1 MRSLSARIL
10 TAISLVTFSSLIL
23 GCYNS
28 APKGVGLPPGG
39 QVKQKG
45 GSTET
50 LQAKVDILFVVDD
63 SGSMHSH
70 QQNLSNNI
78 DLFTK
83 GLVQNR
89 FIDYH
94 IGVISTSESPNTYS
108 GASPGAGR
116 LSGKNVKFVAR
127 TTPNAEFE
135 LKNNI
140 LVGTSGDWSEKVF
153 SPTKLALTEP
163 NLSGSNQGFYRKDAF
178 LAIVAITDA
187 EDQSHQ
193 QSNGSP
199 RLAGDPLDLS
209 PAGAYEFLL
218 SLKGF
223 NKNKIAIYGVYIPNN
238 VPRSQCDWDDSNMPH
253 TRLDEFFTLS
263 NAITY
268 GLCDAN
274 YGDKLAGIGA
284 DLVRRIA
291 RQVALNRRPKL
302 DSIRISYGTQVI
314 EPDAVRGWVYM
325 PAQNAIAFGREIEWS
340 EQPDGTEVEV
350 YYEEQDPNL

>member
-1 MRSLSARIL
+1 MRSFTTRSLTTISL
-10 TAISLVTFSSLIL
+10 TAFSCFMLA
-23 GCYNS
+23 CYNNS
-28 APKGVGLPPGG
+28 PKGVGLPPAG

-50 LQAKVDILFVVDD
+50 LQAKVDILFIVDD
-63 SGSMHSH
+63 SGSMYSH
-70 QQNLSNNI
+70 QQNLSDNI

-94 IGVISTSESPNTYS
+94 IGVISTAEGANNYS
-108 GASPGAGR
+108 GAGPGAGR
-116 LSGKNVKFVAR
+116 LSGSNVKFVTR
-127 TTPNAEFE
+127 KTPDAEVE

-140 LVGTSGDWSEKVF
+140 LIGTSGDGYEKVF
-153 SPTKLALTEP
+153 SPMKLALTEP
-163 NLSGSNQGFYRKDAF
+163 NLSGWNQGFYRKDAF
-178 LAIVAITDA
+178 VAIVVITDA

-193 QSNGSP
+193 RNGQP
-199 RLAGDPLDLS
+199 RPAGDPLNMS
-209 PAGAYEFLL
+209 PADAYEFLL

-223 NKNKIAIYGVYIPNN
+223 NKSKVAAYGVYIPDN
-238 VPRSQCDWDDSNMPH
+238 VPYSQCAWDDGGMSH
-253 TRLDEFFTLS
+253 RRLDEFFSLS
-263 NAITY
+263 NAVTY
-268 GLCDAN
+268 SLCDVN
-274 YGDKLAGIGA
+274 YGDKLAGIGN

-302 DSIRISYGTQVI
+302 DTIRVSYGTQVI
-314 EPDAVRGWVYM
+314 EPDSTRGWVYS
-325 PAQNAIAFGREIEWS
+325 PVQNAIAFGRDVEWS